1 MHHDISPLFVHQD
14 IKTFCS
20 ISNTEARISNFGTG
34 RLSKLNSSNHW
45 QAHMGLLCASRF
57 SFYLLAYE
65 SQEKEREKERKP
77 HSKI

>member
-45 QAHMGLLCASRF
+45 QAHMGMLCASRL
-57 SFYLLAYE
+57 SFIYLHMKA
-65 SQEKEREKERKP
+65 KKKKERKKNP
-77 HSKI
+77 Q

>member
-1 MHHDISPLFVHQD
+1 MHHDISPLLVHQN

-34 RLSKLNSSNHW
+34 RLSKLNSSNHR
-45 QAHMGLLCASRF
+45 QAHMGMLFASRL

-65 SQEKEREKERKP
+65 SQEKKRERKKTP
-77 HSKI
+77 Q